1 MDRTR
6 LTIVVAVVIVI
17 ILLALL
23 AVVLPAFAQ
32 RENAVTARG
41 WQWGTN
47 RNASQSGSNSVIE
60 ATITGINGQRIFLYS
75 VSARCTTGP
84 PTVTIRDGNAYFT
97 YVVGSPSVVNFRPAW
112 TAAGAA
118 TVYVGMSQCAGSGEV
133 DVQADQF

>member
-6 LTIVVAVVIVI
+6 LTLVIAVVIGV
-17 ILLALL
+17 ILLAL
-23 AVVLPAFAQ
+23 AFVLPAFAQ
-32 RENAVTARG
+32 RENAVTPRG
-41 WQWGTN
+41 WQRGTN

-60 ATITGINGQRIFLYS
+60 PTMTGPKGRRVFLDGG
-75 VSARCTTGP
+75 SARCTTGP
-84 PTVTIRDGNAYFT
+84 PTITIRDGNAYFT

>member
-6 LTIVVAVVIVI
+6 LTLVIAVVIGV
-17 ILLALL
+17 ILLAL
-23 AVVLPAFAQ
+23 AFVLPAFAQ

-60 ATITGINGQRIFLYS
+60 ATI
-75 VSARCTTGP
+75 
-84 PTVTIRDGNAYFT
+84 TIRDGNAYFT